1 MRLFC
6 WWKRSLM
13 LTLSAREFRY
23 QIFTNKSGLK
33 VAALTLLLLLA
44 FIAVPFYLLF
54 YGALPVYAVGDPA
67 QISDIVKILE
77 NIISLLAPAAGIAF
91 FIMFLIGGF
100 QFLTSGG
107 DPQAAGAARAT
118 LTYAVIGIVLV
129 IVSWLILVLI
139 RDITGASVTTVELP
153 GVL

>member
-1 MRLFC
+1 MRIISAILF
-6 WWKRSLM
+6 WL
-13 LTLSAREFRY
+13 
-23 QIFTNKSGLK
+23 
-33 VAALTLLLLLA
+33 VAA
-44 FIAVPFYLLF
+44 FF
-54 YGALPVYAVGDPA
+54 LPVYALDDPA
-67 QISDIVKILE
+67 KLSSIVEILE

-91 FIMFLIGGF
+91 FIMMLVGGF

-107 DPQAAGAARAT
+107 DPKAAGAARGT

-139 RDITGASVTTVELP
+139 RDITGASVTAVELP